1 MMRAVHASAA
11 TTPVDMLQV
20 RVLGPE
26 SPALTPAVLRHLF
39 AGRSLSRARRE
50 RIAGATK
57 VIAQHGTRIL
67 GLAAYERA
75 GDELRVSELA
85 VEPTLCF
92 GVHDIL
98 EQLLDAIELACLAG
112 GCRRLVLLPAAVVS
126 TTPLERLGFQLI
138 TEGCAGGWLEKRFC

>member
-1 MMRAVHASAA
+1 MMRALHSSPSA
-11 TTPVDMLQV
+11 TPSDTLQV

-26 SPALTPAVLRHLF
+26 SPAPTPSDLRRLF

-50 RIAGATK
+50 RIASATK
-57 VIAQHGTRIL
+57 VVAQHGGRVL

-75 GDELRVSELA
+75 GEELRVSELA

-92 GVHDIL
+92 GVHDLL

-138 TEGCAGGWLEKRFC
+138 TEGCAGGWLEKRFY